1 MGFKTLSRDV
11 DRKDL
16 AGIIRDMVRELE
28 LKRGSVT
35 AKSADAAVTYTAAEM
50 IGGIIQRSGSGA
62 VTDVTATAAAIVAAI
77 PNCEV
82 GDNFD
87 FTVVNTRNNTITMD
101 DGVGVTLAGTTTIA
115 TNKTRQFRG
124 TVTNV
129 GTPAVTLL
137 GVSLGDV

>member
-1 MGFKTLSRDV
+1 MGYKTPSGDIDPQDISGL
-11 DRKDL
+11 
-16 AGIIRDMVRELE
+16 IRDMIQELE
-28 LKRGSVT
+28 LKRGAVT
-35 AKSADAAVTYTAAEM
+35 AKSADGVVTYTAAEM
-50 IGGIIQRSGSGA
+50 IGGVIQRSGSGA